1 MKYEYKVNVKEILS
15 RTIAVKAEDAFA
27 AEEKVADMV
36 RNSEIILDAEDFTHR
51 EITVICRCN

>member
-15 RTIAVKAEDAFA
+15 RTITVEAEDAFE

-36 RNSEIILDAEDFTHR
+36 RNSEIILDADDFIDR
-51 EITVICRCN
+51 EITIISRCN

>member
-15 RTIAVKAEDAFA
+15 RTITVEAEDSFE

-36 RNSEIILDAEDFTHR
+36 RNSEIILDAEDFTDR
-51 EITVICRCN
+51 EITIICRCN